1 MKFKSLKI
9 DEFRGIKKLEIDD
22 FSRIN
27 LLLGKNNCG
36 KSSVLESLFLLT
48 GLYTPILS
56 INIDRFRK
64 LLHNE
69 ADDFRF
75 LFYNLDYDS
84 KLKLYSEMFGTENE
98 TRQLKIYPI
107 SSNRNI
113 SSSYTIAGDNSSNST
128 TSLAMEYDGIEYDV
142 ERKKRHSQTKNHKTR
157 IIFTKDDQNIEIKEQ
172 QPLKEKNDFK
182 ALFQYAD
189 STSSLDIVNRIEKR
203 IIEKRKDELIDWLRV
218 VDSKISDIYI
228 ARNGLIY
235 FDIGAQKYIP
245 ANLMGDGIIK
255 MLHLV
260 TNLHEMSDGV
270 LLVDEI
276 DNGLHYSVIEKVWEI
291 ILKVSSENN
300 IQVFATTHNYEVMS
314 LLIKVLN
321 NEKYSNLKELIR
333 AFTLIK
339 HNGDEVKSFKYEF
352 DMLKHLIEQNS
363 EVRGLI

>member
-1 MKFKSLKI
+1 M
-9 DEFRGIKKLEIDD
+9 
-22 FSRIN
+22 
-27 LLLGKNNCG
+27 
-36 KSSVLESLFLLT
+36 
-48 GLYTPILS
+48 
-56 INIDRFRK
+56 
-64 LLHNE
+64 
-69 ADDFRF
+69 
-75 LFYNLDYDS
+75 
-84 KLKLYSEMFGTENE
+84 
-98 TRQLKIYPI
+98 
-107 SSNRNI
+107 
-113 SSSYTIAGDNSSNST
+113 
-128 TSLAMEYDGIEYDV
+128 
-142 ERKKRHSQTKNHKTR
+142 
-157 IIFTKDDQNIEIKEQ
+157 
-172 QPLKEKNDFK
+172 
-182 ALFQYAD
+182 
-189 STSSLDIVNRIEKR
+189 
-203 IIEKRKDELIDWLRV
+203 IDWLRV